1 MNLTK
6 ILSIVFLLAALAV
19 GYRLYK
25 GVDDVMQ
32 EEKRIARIEA
42 RVIEKLQM
50 LREAQIAYLASN
62 GEYAGNWSDLKKFI
76 EEGQIFIV
84 QKTEETKLLDY
95 GEEEITIT
103 YDTLGAVNVMD
114 SLFNERK
121 YPEFNLSALNVVPGS
136 GGKTFTFFADKVERG
151 ANKILIDV
159 FEIKDPAPVNPDRR
173 ANNNEKAL
181 RVGSRN
187 DASTSGNWE

>member
-6 ILSIVFLLAALAV
+6 ILSAVFLLAALAV
-19 GYRLYK
+19 GFLLYK

-50 LREAQIAYLASN
+50 LRDAQSAYLATK
-62 GEYAGNWSDLKKFI
+62 GEYAGSWSELKNFI
-76 EEGQIFIV
+76 EDGQIFIV

-95 GEEEITIT
+95 GEEETTIT
-103 YDTLGAVNVMD
+103 YDTLGSVNVMD

-121 YPEFNLSALNVVPGS
+121 YPEFNLEALNVVPGS

-151 ANKILIDV
+151 ANKVLIDV
-159 FEIKDPAPVNPDRR
+159 FEIRDPAPVNPERK

-181 RVGSRN
+181 RVGSRT

>member
-62 GEYAGNWSDLKKFI
+62 GEYAGNWSDLKNFI
-76 EEGQIFIV
+76 EEGQIFII

-121 YPEFNLSALNVVPGS
+121 YPEFNLNALNVVPGS

-159 FEIKDPAPVNPDRR
+159 FEIKDPAPVNPERR

>member
-1 MNLTK
+1 MNLTR

-19 GYRLYK
+19 GYLLYK
-25 GVDDVMQ
+25 GIDDAMQ

-50 LREAQIAYLASN
+50 LREAQMAYIAEN
-62 GEYAGNWSDLKKFI
+62 KEYAGSWQELKDFI
-76 EEGQIFIV
+76 KNGQIHIV

-95 GEEEITIT
+95 GEEEITIS
-103 YDTLGAVNVMD
+103 YDTLGAVNVQD

-121 YPEFNLSALNVVPGS
+121 YPDFNLQTLNVVPGS
-136 GGKTFTFFADKVERG
+136 GGKTFEFFADKIERG
-151 ANKILIDV
+151 SNNMVIDV
-159 FEIKDPAPVNPDRR
+159 FEIRDPAPVNPERR

-181 RVGSRN
+181 KVGSRT

>member
-1 MNLTK
+1 MNLTR
-6 ILSIVFLLAALAV
+6 ILSVVFLLAALAV
-19 GYRLYK
+19 GYKLYK

-50 LREAQIAYLASN
+50 LRDAEIAYLASN
-62 GEYAGNWSDLKKFI
+62 GEYAGSWPELKKFI
-76 EEGQIFIV
+76 EDGQIFIV
-84 QKTEETKLLDY
+84 QKSEEVKLLDY
-95 GEEEITIT
+95 GKEEITVT
-103 YDTLGAVNVMD
+103 YDTLGSVNVMD

-121 YPEFNLSALNVVPGS
+121 YPEFNLEALNVVPGS
-136 GGKTFTFFADKVERG
+136 GGKTFEFHADKIERG

-159 FEIKDPAPVNPDRR
+159 FEIRDPAPVNPTRR

-181 RVGSRN
+181 RVGSKT